1 MFWKPWVPIPAL
13 YTSSTFSHYFFVKI
27 VIFVWKDKN
36 KQKRGLGWP
45 IFCKKSPRLLN
56 FGKSGHTRGGREYL
70 IKVVHLS
77 YPLRRPKSSRWRSSH
92 VTLLRRVTLLDEASR
107 WTAEI
112 RLDEV
117 TNDLTQHRDASNRRS
132 RHGFWSSSARSREWS
147 SQLKKRVKMKNTPKW
162 NKAGTC
168 PRSAAR
174 FKPEVHPRSVAQ
186 KYTTEVN

>member
-1 MFWKPWVPIPAL
+1 MFEKTKINRKEAWDGQ
-13 YTSSTFSHYFFVKI
+13 FFV
-27 VIFVWKDKN
+27 
-36 KQKRGLGWP
+36 
-45 IFCKKSPRLLN
+45 KKSPRLLN
-56 FGKSGHTRGGREYL
+56 FGKSGHTRGRREYL

-147 SQLKKRVKMKNTPKW
+147 SQLKKRVKMKNAPKW